1 MCVINITKAKGS
13 AIAFS
18 KTLIQFQNVEI
29 AALKEVRKVKSI
41 QIFRKPAQQAIQG
54 MVVRVVEFSSE
65 GSIFYVKNHQNF
77 SYFFFH

>member
-1 MCVINITKAKGS
+1 M
-13 AIAFS
+13 
-18 KTLIQFQNVEI
+18 EI

-77 SYFFFH
+77 SIFFSLKNTNLGAHFLLLTFFDNIVF